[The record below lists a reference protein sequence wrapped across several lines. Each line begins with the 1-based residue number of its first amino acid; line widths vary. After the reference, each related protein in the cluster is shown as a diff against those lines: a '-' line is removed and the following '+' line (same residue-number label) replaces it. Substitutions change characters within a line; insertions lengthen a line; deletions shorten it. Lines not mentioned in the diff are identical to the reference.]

1 MHGVWH
7 TPGPRY
13 QPLAPA
19 WLNRPAYSVFNMTS
33 STKADWLIP
42 TGLIT
47 LSFIP
52 VAVGAFR
59 VLQLGGGAEVTPDNA
74 RFFAAPLPVVLHL
87 VSSVIYCIL
96 GAFQFSPGL
105 RRRNPGWHRAAGR
118 ALVPC
123 GLVAALAGL
132 WMTQFYP
139 PGIEPPA
146 SFDGPFVYAIRLVAG
161 SAMALSLCLGIAAIR
176 RRDIPQHRAWM
187 VRAYALGLGAGT
199 QVLTHLPWYLFPS
212 IHGELARTLFMGAGW
227 AINLAVAEWLI
238 SRGRRSQLSW
248 KAA

>member
-19 WLNRPAYSVFNMTS
+19 WLNRPAYSIFNMTS

-87 VSSVIYCIL
+87 VSSVI
-96 GAFQFSPGL
+96 
-105 RRRNPGWHRAAGR
+105 
-118 ALVPC
+118 
-123 GLVAALAGL
+123 
-132 WMTQFYP
+132 
-139 PGIEPPA
+139 
-146 SFDGPFVYAIRLVAG
+146 
-161 SAMALSLCLGIAAIR
+161 
-176 RRDIPQHRAWM
+176 
-187 VRAYALGLGAGT
+187 
-199 QVLTHLPWYLFPS
+199 
-212 IHGELARTLFMGAGW
+212 
-227 AINLAVAEWLI
+227 
-238 SRGRRSQLSW
+238 
-248 KAA
+248 